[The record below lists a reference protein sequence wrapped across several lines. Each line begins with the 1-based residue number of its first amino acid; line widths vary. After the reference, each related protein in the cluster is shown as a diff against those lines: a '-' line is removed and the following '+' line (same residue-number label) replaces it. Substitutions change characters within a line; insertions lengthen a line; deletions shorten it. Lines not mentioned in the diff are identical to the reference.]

1 MTGKG
6 RGPESWREGVPGG
19 RTTRAKVLSWE
30 HGAHLRDRKM
40 TKGLRVHDGHS
51 GGGERRGWISQG
63 PWSLGRS
70 GACIPVT
77 GKGPPNPSTVLN
89 LG

>member
-1 MTGKG
+1 MMGKG
-6 RGPESWREGVPGG
+6 WGPESWREGVPGG
-19 RTTRAKVLSWE
+19 RTTRANVLSWE

-40 TKGLRVHDGHS
+40 TRGLRVRDGDS
-51 GGGERRGWISQG
+51 GGGEGGSDLTRPLVLREEW
-63 PWSLGRS
+63 
-70 GACIPVT
+70 ACTPVT